1 MPSTI
6 APGGRIP
13 AHGLIKNQARSMTYA
28 VGFYLDEGLVFAADS
43 RTNAG
48 VDQVSIARKIT
59 LFEQP
64 GERFMALLSSGNLAI
79 TQAVIRQLQEDLGNG
94 GTGDLYATPTMFA
107 AARIV
112 GGALREVYDVDA
124 GPLAEQGLEFNAAF
138 IFGGQVDGGEGRLF
152 MIYSAGNFVEASVEA
167 PYLQIGETKYGKPI
181 IDRTITY
188 DSSIEQAVKCSLLS
202 FDSTMRSNISVGPP
216 IDIVTYDR
224 NSLKAGMQ
232 IHLEEN
238 DPYLLQIREYW
249 GGALREAFTD
259 MPDPDW
265 LKPA

>member
-1 MPSTI
+1 MPFPI

-13 AHGLIKNQARSMTYA
+13 APGFIKIQARAMTYA
-28 VGFYLDEGLVFAADS
+28 VGFLLEQGLVFAADS

-48 VDQVSIARKIT
+48 VDQVSVARKIT
-59 LFEQP
+59 TFEKP

-79 TQAVIRQLQEDLGNG
+79 TQAVIRQLQEDLETGND
-94 GTGDLYATPTMFA
+94 GDLHATPTMFA

-112 GGALREVYDVDA
+112 GAALRNVYEVDA
-124 GPLAEQGLEFNAAF
+124 EYLAEQGLEFNAAF
-138 IFGGQVDGGEGRLF
+138 VFGGQVDGGEARLF
-152 MIYSAGNFVEASVEA
+152 MIYSAGNFIEASPET

-181 IDRTITY
+181 IDRTITF
-188 DSSIEQAVKCSLLS
+188 DSSIDQAVKCSLLS

-216 IDIVTYDR
+216 IDIVTYER
-224 NSLKAGMQ
+224 GSLKAGMQ

-238 DPYLLQIREYW
+238 DPYLSQIREYW
-249 GGALREAFTD
+249 GGALRQAFQD

-265 LKPA
+265 LTRA